1 MQRFY
6 LLFVALFFLAS
17 TQAQEANY
25 DESLVPDFV
34 LPPLFQLG
42 NEKPTIDHWENE
54 RRPQLLKMLQNEMF
68 GTGPSDLKTSF
79 ILNKVERVFDGEAI
93 RKEVTLQ
100 ISNGK
105 ATHDIGLLIYLPSG
119 KSSAPI
125 FLGLNFYGNHTIH
138 TDPGISI
145 HHSWVANKEE
155 FGIHANRATEE
166 SRGVRVHRWPV
177 EMILKAG
184 YGLATIYYG
193 DIDPDFDDGFENGV
207 HALVDQEDKVNTTSL
222 ATWAWGMSRALD
234 YFEQDPSVD
243 GEKVIA
249 IGHSRL
255 GKAALWAGAS
265 DQRFAMVVSND
276 SGCGGAALS
285 RRRFGETV
293 ARINTVFPH
302 WFSPNFKKYND
313 KEEDLPFDQHTLA
326 AMIAPRPLYIAS
338 AEEDQWADP
347 KGEFLSG
354 YYASEVYELYD
365 LTGMATDEQPAIN
378 TPNIEGKIGYHIRTG
393 GHDLAQ
399 YDWEQFIAFADKHL
413 KE

>member
-1 MQRFY
+1 MK
-6 LLFVALFFLAS
+6 
-17 TQAQEANY
+17 
-25 DESLVPDFV
+25 V
-34 LPPLFQLG
+34 LYPTSSYHRSFQLG
-42 NEKPTIDHWENE
+42 NEKPTIEHWENE
-54 RRPQLLKMLQNEMF
+54 RRPQLLKMLENEMF

-100 ISNGK
+100 ISNGE

-119 KSSAPI
+119 KSSSPI

-145 HHSWVANKEE
+145 HHSWVSNKEE

-177 EMILKAG
+177 EMILEAG

-207 HALVDQEDKVNTTSL
+207 HALVEAEDKVNTTSL

-234 YFEQDPSVD
+234 YFEQDPSID
-243 GEKVIA
+243 GDKVIA
-249 IGHSRL
+249 LGHSRL
-255 GKAALWAGAS
+255 GKTALWAGAS

-338 AEEDQWADP
+338 AEDDQWADP
-347 KGEFLSG
+347 RGEFLSG
-354 YYASEVYELYD
+354 YYASEVYEVYD
-365 LTGMATDEQPAIN
+365 LTGMATDQQPAIN
-378 TPNIEGKIGYHIRTG
+378 MPSMEGKIGYHIRTG
-393 GHDLAQ
+393 GHDLTK